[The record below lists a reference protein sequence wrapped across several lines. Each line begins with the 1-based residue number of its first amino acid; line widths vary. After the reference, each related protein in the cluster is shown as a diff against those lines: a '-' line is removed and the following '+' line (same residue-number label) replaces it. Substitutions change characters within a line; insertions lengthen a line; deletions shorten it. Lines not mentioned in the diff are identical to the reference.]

1 MSASP
6 GDAGSADK
14 RLPTVWGIDM
24 ETQKTGLPTPEKPP
38 KQWYGELAG
47 VAATALAL
55 GVGELVAAATGG
67 PSAPLVAVGGVAVDA
82 APTPVKE
89 LAVALFYTYDKLVL
103 QAGIVLVLAVFA
115 AFIGVL
121 AMRRLGYG
129 LVGVALFGAIGVLAS
144 ATRPSATW
152 AYPLPSVAGAL
163 TAAGLLVLLR
173 RTRPRR
179 AAVSAHD
186 LRDDTGLD
194 TDVAAQEAPI
204 PVQGARSPSSDAGIS
219 VVDGARQP
227 PGRRR
232 FLALAG
238 GAIGAAVVA
247 VPGGRR
253 LWAQRVAAARAAVV
267 LPSPSS
273 PAAPLP
279 AKVSADVPGVEPF
292 VTRTADFYR
301 IDTALTVPQMEPKD
315 WGLRI
320 HGRVKRPLT
329 LTYEQLLA
337 RPMVERYITLA
348 CVSNEVG
355 GELVGNARWL
365 GVPIKDLLD
374 EVEPDDEAD
383 QVVSRSVDGYTA
395 GTPTAALRDG
405 RDALLAVGMNGEP
418 LPVEHGFPVR
428 MVVPGLYGY
437 VSATKWLTELELS
450 RFSDFSAYWV
460 RRDYAAL
467 APVKT
472 QSRIDTPAV
481 GKRPK
486 QGLVMVAGVA
496 WAQHRG
502 VSAVEVR
509 VDDGPWQQA
518 QLAAVPSVD
527 TWRQWSWPW
536 QATPGE
542 HRLQVRATDNTG
554 QVQTGQVH
562 KPLPDGATGWHTIKV
577 TVA

>member
-1 MSASP
+1 M
-6 GDAGSADK
+6 
-14 RLPTVWGIDM
+14 
-24 ETQKTGLPTPEKPP
+24 
-38 KQWYGELAG
+38 
-47 VAATALAL
+47 
-55 GVGELVAAATGG
+55 
-67 PSAPLVAVGGVAVDA
+67 DA

-89 LAVALFYTYDKLVL
+89 FAVAVFYTYDKLAL

-121 AMRRLGYG
+121 AMRRLRYG
-129 LVGVALFGAIGVLAS
+129 LAGVAVFGVIGVLAA

-152 AYPLPSVAGAL
+152 AYPLPTMAGAL
-163 TAAGLLVLLR
+163 AAAGLLVLLR
-173 RTRPRR
+173 RTLPRR
-179 AAVSAHD
+179 AAVPAQG
-186 LRDDTGLD
+186 LGDDTGPD
-194 TDVAAQEAPI
+194 TDVAAQGTHT
-204 PVQGARSPSSDAGIS
+204 PVRGVGSPSSDAANS
-219 VVDGARQP
+219 VLDGAGQT
-227 PGRRR
+227 GRRR
-232 FLALAG
+232 FLALAV
-238 GAIGAAVVA
+238 GALGSAAVA

-273 PAAPLP
+273 PAAALP
-279 AKVSADVPGVEPF
+279 AKVSVGVPGVAPF
-292 VTRTADFYR
+292 VTSTADFYR

-315 WGLRI
+315 WRVTI

-355 GELVGNARWL
+355 GELLGNARWL

-374 EVEPDDEAD
+374 EVEPDDSAD

-395 GTPTAALRDG
+395 GTPTAALVDG

-472 QSRIDTPAV
+472 QSRIDTPAA
-481 GKRPK
+481 GRRLE

-542 HRLQVRATDNTG
+542 HRLEVRATDNTG
-554 QVQTGQVH
+554 QVQTGRVH
-562 KPLPDGATGWHTIKV
+562 EPLPDGATGRHTIKV
-577 TVA
+577 RVA

>member
-1 MSASP
+1 
-6 GDAGSADK
+6 
-14 RLPTVWGIDM
+14 
-24 ETQKTGLPTPEKPP
+24 
-38 KQWYGELAG
+38 
-47 VAATALAL
+47 
-55 GVGELVAAATGG
+55 
-67 PSAPLVAVGGVAVDA
+67 
-82 APTPVKE
+82 
-89 LAVALFYTYDKLVL
+89 
-103 QAGIVLVLAVFA
+103 
-115 AFIGVL
+115 
-121 AMRRLGYG
+121 
-129 LVGVALFGAIGVLAS
+129 
-144 ATRPSATW
+144 
-152 AYPLPSVAGAL
+152 
-163 TAAGLLVLLR
+163 
-173 RTRPRR
+173 
-179 AAVSAHD
+179 
-186 LRDDTGLD
+186 
-194 TDVAAQEAPI
+194 
-204 PVQGARSPSSDAGIS
+204 
-219 VVDGARQP
+219 
-227 PGRRR
+227 
-232 FLALAG
+232 
-238 GAIGAAVVA
+238 
-247 VPGGRR
+247 
-253 LWAQRVAAARAAVV
+253 
-267 LPSPSS
+267 
-273 PAAPLP
+273 LP
-279 AKVSADVPGVEPF
+279 AKVSVGVPGVEPF
-292 VTRTADFYR
+292 VTRNADFYR

-315 WGLRI
+315 WRLTI

-374 EVEPDDEAD
+374 EVEPDDSAD

-472 QSRIDTPAV
+472 QSRIDTPAA
-481 GKRPK
+481 GRRLE
-486 QGLVMVAGVA
+486 QGLVVVAGVA

-542 HRLQVRATDNTG
+542 HRLEVRATDNTG

-562 KPLPDGATGWHTIKV
+562 EPLPDGATGRHTIKV
-577 TVA
+577 RIA

>member
-1 MSASP
+1 
-6 GDAGSADK
+6 
-14 RLPTVWGIDM
+14 M
-24 ETQKTGLPTPEKPP
+24 ETQKTGRTAPGRPP

-89 LAVALFYTYDKLVL
+89 FAVAVFYTYDKLAL

-121 AMRRLGYG
+121 AMRRLWYG
-129 LVGVALFGAIGVLAS
+129 LVGVAVFGVIGVLAS

-152 AYPLPSVAGAL
+152 AYPLPTVAGAL
-163 TAAGLLVLLR
+163 AAGGLLVLLR
-173 RTRPRR
+173 RTLPRR
-179 AAVSAHD
+179 AAVSAQD
-186 LRDDTGLD
+186 LGDDTGPD
-194 TDVAAQEAPI
+194 TDVAAQGTHTPL
-204 PVQGARSPSSDAGIS
+204 QDARSPSSDTGIS
-219 VVDGARQP
+219 VVDGAGQP
-227 PGRRR
+227 SGRRR
-232 FLALAG
+232 FLALAV
-238 GAIGAAVVA
+238 GAIGAAAVA

-273 PAAPLP
+273 PTPPLP
-279 AKVSADVPGVEPF
+279 AKVSVGVPGVEPF

-315 WGLRI
+315 WRLRI

-365 GVPIKDLLD
+365 GVPIKGLLD
-374 EVEPDDEAD
+374 EVEPDDRAD

-472 QSRIDTPAV
+472 QSRIDTPAA
-481 GKRPK
+481 GKYLK

-542 HRLQVRATDNTG
+542 HRLQVRTIDKTG

-562 KPLPDGATGWHTIKV
+562 KPLPDGATGRHTIKV

>member
-1 MSASP
+1 M
-6 GDAGSADK
+6 
-14 RLPTVWGIDM
+14 
-24 ETQKTGLPTPEKPP
+24 TGRPAPVNLP

-89 LAVALFYTYDKLVL
+89 FAVTLFYTYDKLAL

-115 AFIGVL
+115 AFIGAL
-121 AMRRLGYG
+121 AMRRLAYG
-129 LVGVALFGAIGVLAS
+129 LAGVAVFGVIGVLAS
-144 ATRPSATW
+144 ATRASATW
-152 AYPLPSVAGAL
+152 AYPLPTVVGAL
-163 TAAGLLVLLR
+163 AAAGLLVLLR
-173 RTRPRR
+173 RTLPRR
-179 AAVSAHD
+179 AAVSAPD
-186 LRDDTGLD
+186 LGDTGPD
-194 TDVAAQEAPI
+194 TNVPAQETSTL
-204 PVQGARSPSSDAGIS
+204 VQGARSTSSDAGMS
-219 VVDGARQP
+219 VVEGAGQP
-227 PGRRR
+227 PDRRR
-232 FLALAG
+232 FLALAV
-238 GAIGAAVVA
+238 GAIGAAAVA

-273 PAAPLP
+273 PAPPLP
-279 AKVSADVPGVEPF
+279 AKVSAGVPGAEPF
-292 VTRTADFYR
+292 VTRNADFYR

-315 WGLRI
+315 WRLRV

-374 EVEPDDEAD
+374 EVEPDGGAD

-472 QSRIDTPAV
+472 QSRIDTPAA
-481 GKRPK
+481 GKRLE

-536 QATPGE
+536 QATPGK

-554 QVQTGQVH
+554 QVQTGRVH
-562 KPLPDGATGWHTIKV
+562 KPLPDGATGRHTIELTV
-577 TVA
+577 T

>member
-1 MSASP
+1 
-6 GDAGSADK
+6 
-14 RLPTVWGIDM
+14 M
-24 ETQKTGLPTPEKPP
+24 ETRETNRPIPERPP

-89 LAVALFYTYDKLVL
+89 FAVAVFYTYDKLAL

-121 AMRRLGYG
+121 AMRRLWYG
-129 LVGVALFGAIGVLAS
+129 LAGVALFGVIGVLAS
-144 ATRPSATW
+144 ATRASATW
-152 AYPLPSVAGAL
+152 AYPLPSVTGAL
-163 TAAGLLVLLR
+163 AAAGLLVLLR
-173 RTRPRR
+173 RTLPRP
-179 AAVSAHD
+179 AAA
-186 LRDDTGLD
+186 LAPGLGKDTGTD
-194 TDVAAQEAPI
+194 TDTATRQADTSEQDAQSA
-204 PVQGARSPSSDAGIS
+204 SSETGVP
-219 VVDGARQP
+219 VVDGAGEP
-227 PGRRR
+227 TARRR
-232 FLALAG
+232 FLALAV
-238 GAIGAAVVA
+238 GAIGVAAVA

-253 LWAQRVAAARAAVV
+253 LWAQRVAAARDAVV
-267 LPSPSS
+267 LPAPSS
-273 PAAPLP
+273 PAPPLP
-279 AKVSADVPGVEPF
+279 AGASVGVPGVKPF
-292 VTRTADFYR
+292 VTRNADFYR

-315 WGLRI
+315 WRLRI

-337 RPMVERYITLA
+337 MPMVERYITLT
-348 CVSNEVG
+348 CVSDEIG
-355 GELVGNARWL
+355 GELLGNARWL
-365 GVPIKDLLD
+365 GIRIEDLLA
-374 EVEPDDEAD
+374 EVEPDEGAD

-450 RFSDFSAYWV
+450 SFADFSAYWV
-460 RRDYAAL
+460 RRGYAEQ

-472 QSRIDTPAV
+472 QSRIDTPAA
-481 GKRPK
+481 GRRLARG
-486 QGLVMVAGVA
+486 QVMVAGVA

-502 VSAVEVR
+502 VSAVEIR
-509 VDDGPWQQA
+509 VDDGPWQRA
-518 QLAAVPSVD
+518 QLAAVASVD
-527 TWRQWSWPW
+527 TWRQWTWSW
-536 QATPGE
+536 QATPGK
-542 HRLQVRATDNTG
+542 HRLQVRATDSTG
-554 QVQTGQVH
+554 QLQSGKAH

-577 TVA
+577 TVT

>member
-1 MSASP
+1 M
-6 GDAGSADK
+6 AGRPA
-14 RLPTVWGIDM
+14 
-24 ETQKTGLPTPEKPP
+24 PEKPP

-89 LAVALFYTYDKLVL
+89 FAVTVFYTYDKLAL

-121 AMRRLGYG
+121 AMRRLRYG
-129 LVGVALFGAIGVLAS
+129 LAGVAVFGVIGVLAS
-144 ATRPSATW
+144 ATRAGATW
-152 AYPLPSVAGAL
+152 AYPLPTVAGAL

-173 RTRPRR
+173 RTLPRR
-179 AAVSAHD
+179 AAVSAQDPGHD
-186 LRDDTGLD
+186 AGPD
-194 TDVAAQEAPI
+194 TDVAAQGTHT
-204 PVQGARSPSSDAGIS
+204 PVQGASSPSSMAGIS
-219 VVDGARQP
+219 VLDGAGRP

-232 FLALAG
+232 FLALAV
-238 GAIGAAVVA
+238 GAIGAAAVA

-267 LPSPSS
+267 LPPPSS
-273 PAAPLP
+273 PAPPLP
-279 AKVSADVPGVEPF
+279 AKVSVGVPGVEPF

-315 WGLRI
+315 WRLRI

-337 RPMVERYITLA
+337 RPMVERYISLA

-374 EVEPDDEAD
+374 EVEPDDRAD
-383 QVVSRSVDGYTA
+383 QMVSRSVDGYTA

-405 RDALLAVGMNGEP
+405 RDALLAVGMNGVP

-472 QSRIDTPAV
+472 QSRIDTPAA
-481 GKRPK
+481 GKRLE
-486 QGLVMVAGVA
+486 QGRVMVAGVA

-536 QATPGE
+536 QATPGK
-542 HRLQVRATDNTG
+542 HRLQVRATDSTG

>member
-1 MSASP
+1 
-6 GDAGSADK
+6 
-14 RLPTVWGIDM
+14 M
-24 ETQKTGLPTPEKPP
+24 ETQMAGRPAPEKPP

-67 PSAPLVAVGGVAVDA
+67 PSAPLVAVGGVAVDV

-89 LAVALFYTYDKLVL
+89 FAVTVFYTYDKLAL

-121 AMRRLGYG
+121 AMRRLRYG
-129 LVGVALFGAIGVLAS
+129 LAGVAVFGVIGVLAS
-144 ATRPSATW
+144 ATRASATW
-152 AYPLPSVAGAL
+152 AYPLPTVAGAL

-173 RTRPRR
+173 RTLPRR
-179 AAVSAHD
+179 AAVSAQDPGHD
-186 LRDDTGLD
+186 AGPD
-194 TDVAAQEAPI
+194 TDVAAQGTHT
-204 PVQGARSPSSDAGIS
+204 PVQGASSPSSKAGIS
-219 VVDGARQP
+219 VLDGAGRP
-227 PGRRR
+227 AGRRR
-232 FLALAG
+232 FLALAV
-238 GAIGAAVVA
+238 GAIGAAAVA

-267 LPSPSS
+267 LPPPSS
-273 PAAPLP
+273 PAPPLP
-279 AKVSADVPGVEPF
+279 AKVSVGVPGVEPF

-315 WGLRI
+315 WRLRI

-329 LTYEQLLA
+329 LTYEQLLS

-374 EVEPDDEAD
+374 EVEPDDRAD
-383 QVVSRSVDGYTA
+383 QMVSRSVDGYTA

-481 GKRPK
+481 GKRLK
-486 QGLVMVAGVA
+486 QGQVMVAGVA

-562 KPLPDGATGWHTIKV
+562 EPLPDGATGRHTIKV

>member
-1 MSASP
+1 M
-6 GDAGSADK
+6 
-14 RLPTVWGIDM
+14 
-24 ETQKTGLPTPEKPP
+24 KPP

-89 LAVALFYTYDKLVL
+89 FAVTLFYTYDKLAL

-115 AFIGVL
+115 AFIGAL
-121 AMRRLGYG
+121 AMRRLVYG
-129 LVGVALFGAIGVLAS
+129 LAGVAVFGMIGVLAS
-144 ATRPSATW
+144 ATRASATW
-152 AYPLPSVAGAL
+152 AYPLPTVIGAL
-163 TAAGLLVLLR
+163 AAAGLLVLLR
-173 RTRPRR
+173 RTLPRR
-179 AAVSAHD
+179 AAVSAPD
-186 LRDDTGLD
+186 LGDTGPD
-194 TDVAAQEAPI
+194 TNVVAQEAPT
-204 PVQGARSPSSDAGIS
+204 PVEGARSPSSDAGMS
-219 VVDGARQP
+219 VMDGAGQP

-232 FLALAG
+232 FLALAV
-238 GAIGAAVVA
+238 GAIGAAAVA

-273 PAAPLP
+273 PAPPLP
-279 AKVSADVPGVEPF
+279 AEVSAGVPGAESF
-292 VTRTADFYR
+292 VTRNADFYR

-315 WGLRI
+315 WRLRV

-374 EVEPDDEAD
+374 EVEPDGGAD

-472 QSRIDTPAV
+472 QSRIDTPAA
-481 GKRPK
+481 GKRLE

-536 QATPGE
+536 QATPGK

-554 QVQTGQVH
+554 QVQTGRVH
-562 KPLPDGATGWHTIKV
+562 KPLPDGATGRHTIELTV
-577 TVA
+577 T

>member
-1 MSASP
+1 M
-6 GDAGSADK
+6 
-14 RLPTVWGIDM
+14 
-24 ETQKTGLPTPEKPP
+24 TGRPAPVKPP

-89 LAVALFYTYDKLVL
+89 FAVTLFYTYDKLAL
-103 QAGIVLVLAVFA
+103 QAGIVAVLAVFA
-115 AFIGVL
+115 AFIGAL
-121 AMRRLGYG
+121 AMRRLAYG
-129 LVGVALFGAIGVLAS
+129 LAGVAVFGMVGVLAS
-144 ATRPSATW
+144 ATRAGATW
-152 AYPLPSVAGAL
+152 AYPLPTVVGAL
-163 TAAGLLVLLR
+163 AAAGLLVLLR
-173 RTRPRR
+173 RTLPRR
-179 AAVSAHD
+179 AAVSAPD
-186 LRDDTGLD
+186 LGDTGPE
-194 TDVAAQEAPI
+194 TNVPAQEAPT
-204 PVQGARSPSSDAGIS
+204 PVQGARSPSSDAGMP
-219 VVDGARQP
+219 VVDGAGQP
-227 PGRRR
+227 PDRRR
-232 FLALAG
+232 FLALAV
-238 GAIGAAVVA
+238 GAIGAAAVA

-253 LWAQRVAAARAAVV
+253 LWAQRVAAARDAVV

-273 PAAPLP
+273 PAPPLS
-279 AKVSADVPGVEPF
+279 AKVSAGVPGAEPF
-292 VTRTADFYR
+292 VTRNADFYR

-315 WGLRI
+315 WRLRV

-355 GELVGNARWL
+355 GELIGNARWL

-374 EVEPDDEAD
+374 EVEPEGGAD

-472 QSRIDTPAV
+472 QSRIDTPAA
-481 GKRPK
+481 GKRLE

-502 VSAVEVR
+502 VSVVEVR

-536 QATPGE
+536 QATPGK

-554 QVQTGQVH
+554 QVQTGRVH
-562 KPLPDGATGWHTIKV
+562 KPLPDGATGRHTIELTV
-577 TVA
+577 T

>member
-1 MSASP
+1 M
-6 GDAGSADK
+6 
-14 RLPTVWGIDM
+14 
-24 ETQKTGLPTPEKPP
+24 
-38 KQWYGELAG
+38 
-47 VAATALAL
+47 
-55 GVGELVAAATGG
+55 AAATGG

-89 LAVALFYTYDKLVL
+89 FAVAVFYTYDKLAL

-115 AFIGVL
+115 AIIGVM

-129 LVGVALFGAIGVLAS
+129 LAGVAVFGMIGVLAS
-144 ATRPSATW
+144 ATRFSATW

-163 TAAGLLVLLR
+163 AAAGLLALLR
-173 RTRPRR
+173 RTLPRR
-179 AAVSAHD
+179 AVVSARD
-186 LRDDTGLD
+186 LSDDTGPD
-194 TDVAAQEAPI
+194 GGGAAQQVPA
-204 PVQGARSPSSDAGIS
+204 PVQGVRLPSSDTGVP
-219 VVDGARQP
+219 VVDGVGQP

-232 FLALAG
+232 FLVLAY
-238 GAIGAAVVA
+238 GAIGAAAVA

-253 LWAQRVAAARAAVV
+253 LWAQRVAAARAAGV

-273 PAAPLP
+273 PAPPLP
-279 AKVSADVPGVEPF
+279 AKVSAGVPGVTKF
-292 VTRTADFYR
+292 VTANADFYR

-315 WGLRI
+315 WRLRI

-337 RPMVERYITLA
+337 RPMVERYITLS

-365 GVPIKDLLD
+365 GVSIRDLLD
-374 EVEPDDEAD
+374 EVEPDDGAD

-450 RFSDFSAYWV
+450 SFSDFSAYWV

-472 QSRIDTPAV
+472 QSRIDTPTAGRRLERGPV
-481 GKRPK
+481 T
-486 QGLVMVAGVA
+486 VAGVA

-502 VSAVEVR
+502 VGAVEVR

-518 QLAAVPSVD
+518 MLAAVPSVD

-536 QATPGE
+536 QATPGK
-542 HRLQVRATDNTG
+542 HRLQVRAIDHTG
-554 QVQTGQVH
+554 QVQTGQAH

-577 TVA
+577 TVT

>member
-1 MSASP
+1 
-6 GDAGSADK
+6 
-14 RLPTVWGIDM
+14 M
-24 ETQKTGLPTPEKPP
+24 EAQKTGRPAPARPP

-82 APTPVKE
+82 TPTPVKE
-89 LAVALFYTYDKLVL
+89 FAVTVFYTYDKLVL
-103 QAGIVLVLAVFA
+103 QAGIVLVLAAFA

-129 LVGVALFGAIGVLAS
+129 LAGVAVFGMIGVLA
-144 ATRPSATW
+144 AVTRPSATW
-152 AYPLPSVAGAL
+152 AYPLPTVAGVLAS
-163 TAAGLLVLLR
+163 AGLLVLLR
-173 RTRPRR
+173 RTRPRP
-179 AAVSAHD
+179 AVVSAQD
-186 LRDDTGLD
+186 LGGSTGPE
-194 TDVAAQEAPI
+194 TDGAVQEAPT
-204 PVQGARSPSSDAGIS
+204 PVEGARPPSSDAGIPL
-219 VVDGARQP
+219 VDGVGQP
-227 PGRRR
+227 PDRRR
-232 FLALAG
+232 FLTLAG
-238 GAIGAAVVA
+238 AAIGAAVVA
-247 VPGGRR
+247 VPGGRL

-279 AKVSADVPGVEPF
+279 HVSVGVPGVKKF
-292 VTRTADFYR
+292 VTTNADFYR

-315 WGLRI
+315 WQLRI
-320 HGRVKRPLT
+320 HGRVKRSLT

-337 RPMVERYITLA
+337 RPMVERYITLT

-365 GVPIKDLLD
+365 GVSIKDLLD
-374 EVEPDDEAD
+374 EVEPEDGAD
-383 QVVSRSVDGYTA
+383 QVVSRSQDGYTA

-428 MVVPGLYGY
+428 MVVPGLFGY
-437 VSATKWLTELELS
+437 VSATKWLTELELTS
-450 RFSDFSAYWV
+450 FSDFSAYWV
-460 RRDYAAL
+460 RRDYSAL

-472 QSRIDTPAV
+472 QSRIDTPAAT
-481 GKRPK
+481 KRLE
-486 QGLVMVAGVA
+486 QGPVMVAGVA

-518 QLAAVPSVD
+518 RLAAVPSVD
-527 TWRQWSWPW
+527 TWRQWRWQW
-536 QATPGE
+536 QAAPGK
-542 HRLQVRATDNTG
+542 HRLQVRATDSTG
-554 QVQTGQVH
+554 QVQSGQAH
-562 KPLPDGATGWHTIKV
+562 KPLPDGATGWHAINV
-577 TVA
+577 TVT

>member
-1 MSASP
+1 M
-6 GDAGSADK
+6 ADFG
-14 RLPTVWGIDM
+14 LEAQ
-24 ETQKTGLPTPEKPP
+24 ETGQPAPERVS
-38 KQWYGELAG
+38 KQWYSELAG

-89 LAVALFYTYDKLVL
+89 FAVEVFYTYDKLAL

-115 AFIGVL
+115 AFVGVL
-121 AMRRLGYG
+121 TMRRLGYG
-129 LVGVALFGAIGVLAS
+129 LAGVALFGVVGVFAS
-144 ATRPSATW
+144 TTRAGATW

-163 TAAGLLVLLR
+163 AAAGLLVLLR
-173 RTRPRR
+173 GTLPGR
-179 AAVSAHD
+179 AAISAQD
-186 LRDDTGLD
+186 SGDGTGSD
-194 TDVAAQEAPI
+194 TDVAAQEAPTL
-204 PVQGARSPSSDAGIS
+204 VQGAGSASSDAGIP
-219 VVDGARQP
+219 VVDGVGQP

-232 FLALAG
+232 FLALAVA
-238 GAIGAAVVA
+238 AIGAAVVA
-247 VPGGRR
+247 VPGGRL

-267 LPSPSS
+267 LPPPSS
-273 PAAPLP
+273 PAPPLP
-279 AKVSADVPGVEPF
+279 AKVSAGVPGVEPF
-292 VTRTADFYR
+292 VTKTADFYR

-315 WGLRI
+315 WRLKI
-320 HGRVKRPLT
+320 HGRVKRPLM

-355 GELVGNARWL
+355 SSLVGNARWL
-365 GVPIKDLLD
+365 GVPIRDLLD
-374 EVEPDDEAD
+374 EAEPDDGAD

-395 GTPTAALRDG
+395 GTPTAALRDE

-428 MVVPGLYGY
+428 VIVPGLYGY
-437 VSATKWLTELELS
+437 ASATKWLTELELS

-460 RRDYAAL
+460 RRGYAAL

-472 QSRIDTPAV
+472 QSRIDTPTA
-481 GKRPK
+481 GKRLE
-486 QGLVMVAGVA
+486 QGPVMVAGVA

-502 VSAVEVR
+502 VSAVEIR

-527 TWRQWSWPW
+527 TWRQWSWLW
-536 QATPGE
+536 QATPGK
-542 HRLQVRATDNTG
+542 HRLRVRATDNAG
-554 QVQTGQVH
+554 QVQIGQAH

-577 TVA
+577 TVT

>member
-1 MSASP
+1 M
-6 GDAGSADK
+6 
-14 RLPTVWGIDM
+14 
-24 ETQKTGLPTPEKPP
+24 TGRPAPVKPP

-89 LAVALFYTYDKLVL
+89 FAVTLFYTYDKLAL

-115 AFIGVL
+115 AFIGAL
-121 AMRRLGYG
+121 AMRRLVYG
-129 LVGVALFGAIGVLAS
+129 LAGVAVFGMIGVLAS
-144 ATRPSATW
+144 ATRASATW
-152 AYPLPSVAGAL
+152 AYPLPTVIGAL
-163 TAAGLLVLLR
+163 AAAGLLVLLR
-173 RTRPRR
+173 RTLPRR
-179 AAVSAHD
+179 AAVSAPD
-186 LRDDTGLD
+186 LGDTGPD
-194 TDVAAQEAPI
+194 TNVVAQEAPT
-204 PVQGARSPSSDAGIS
+204 PVEGARSPSSDAGMS
-219 VVDGARQP
+219 VMDGAGQP

-232 FLALAG
+232 FLALAV
-238 GAIGAAVVA
+238 GAIGAAAVA

-273 PAAPLP
+273 PAPPLP
-279 AKVSADVPGVEPF
+279 AEVSAGVPGAESF
-292 VTRTADFYR
+292 VTRNADFYR

-315 WGLRI
+315 WRLRV

-374 EVEPDDEAD
+374 EVEPDGGAD

-472 QSRIDTPAV
+472 QSRIDTPAA
-481 GKRPK
+481 GKRLE

-536 QATPGE
+536 QATPGK

-554 QVQTGQVH
+554 QVQTGRVH
-562 KPLPDGATGWHTIKV
+562 KPLPDGATGRHTIELTV
-577 TVA
+577 T

>member
-1 MSASP
+1 MS
-6 GDAGSADK
+6 
-14 RLPTVWGIDM
+14 GIDIK
-24 ETQKTGLPTPEKPP
+24 TQMTDRPTPGRPP

-55 GVGELVAAATGG
+55 GLGELVAAATGG

-89 LAVALFYTYDKLVL
+89 FAVAVFYTYDKLAL

-121 AMRRLGYG
+121 AMRRLWYG
-129 LVGVALFGAIGVLAS
+129 LAGVAVFGMIGVLAS

-152 AYPLPSVAGAL
+152 AYPLPTVAGAL
-163 TAAGLLVLLR
+163 AAAGLLVLLR
-173 RTRPRR
+173 RTLPRR
-179 AAVSAHD
+179 AAVSAQD
-186 LRDDTGLD
+186 LGDDTGPD
-194 TDVAAQEAPI
+194 TDVAAPGTHT
-204 PVQGARSPSSDAGIS
+204 PLQGASSRSSDTGIS
-219 VVDGARQP
+219 EVDGAGRP

-232 FLALAG
+232 FLALAV
-238 GAIGAAVVA
+238 GAIGAAAVA

-279 AKVSADVPGVEPF
+279 AKVSVGVPGVEPF
-292 VTRTADFYR
+292 VTSTSNFYR

-315 WGLRI
+315 WRLRI

-329 LTYEQLLA
+329 LTYEQLLT
-337 RPMVERYITLA
+337 RPLVERYITLA

-374 EVEPDDEAD
+374 EVEPDDRAD

-472 QSRIDTPAV
+472 QSRIDTPAA
-481 GKRPK
+481 GKRLK

-518 QLAAVPSVD
+518 QLAAVPSAD

-562 KPLPDGATGWHTIKV
+562 KPSPDGATGRHTIKV

>member
-1 MSASP
+1 M
-6 GDAGSADK
+6 
-14 RLPTVWGIDM
+14 
-24 ETQKTGLPTPEKPP
+24 TGRPAPVKPP

-89 LAVALFYTYDKLVL
+89 FAVTLFYTYDKLAL

-115 AFIGVL
+115 AFIGAL
-121 AMRRLGYG
+121 AMRRLAYG
-129 LVGVALFGAIGVLAS
+129 LAGVAVFGMIGVLAS
-144 ATRPSATW
+144 ATRASATW
-152 AYPLPSVAGAL
+152 AYPLPTVVGAL
-163 TAAGLLVLLR
+163 AAAGLLVLLR
-173 RTRPRR
+173 RTLPRR
-179 AAVSAHD
+179 AAVSAPD
-186 LRDDTGLD
+186 LGDTGPD
-194 TDVAAQEAPI
+194 TNVVAQEAPT
-204 PVQGARSPSSDAGIS
+204 PVEGARSPSSDAGMS
-219 VVDGARQP
+219 VMDGAGQP

-232 FLALAG
+232 FLALAV
-238 GAIGAAVVA
+238 GAIGAAAVA

-273 PAAPLP
+273 PAPPLP
-279 AKVSADVPGVEPF
+279 AKVSAGVPGAEPF
-292 VTRTADFYR
+292 VTRNADFYR

-315 WGLRI
+315 WRLRV

-355 GELVGNARWL
+355 GDLVGNARWL

-374 EVEPDDEAD
+374 EVEPDGGAD

-472 QSRIDTPAV
+472 QSRIDTPAA
-481 GKRPK
+481 GRRLE

-536 QATPGE
+536 QATPGK

-554 QVQTGQVH
+554 QVQTGRVH
-562 KPLPDGATGWHTIKV
+562 KPLPDGATGRHTIELTV
-577 TVA
+577 T

>member
-1 MSASP
+1 MSAKQLS
-6 GDAGSADK
+6 GADAEAQEAGRPA
-14 RLPTVWGIDM
+14 
-24 ETQKTGLPTPEKPP
+24 PERPP

-89 LAVALFYTYDKLVL
+89 FAVAVFYTYDKLAL

-115 AFIGVL
+115 AIIGVM

-129 LVGVALFGAIGVLAS
+129 LAGVAVFGMIGVVAS
-144 ATRPSATW
+144 ATRSSATW
-152 AYPLPSVAGAL
+152 AYPLPSVVGAL
-163 TAAGLLVLLR
+163 AAAGLLALLR
-173 RTRPRR
+173 RTLSRR
-179 AAVSAHD
+179 AAVSARD
-186 LRDDTGLD
+186 LSDDTGPD
-194 TDVAAQEAPI
+194 GGGAAEEVPA
-204 PVQGARSPSSDAGIS
+204 PVQGVRLPSSDTGVPA
-219 VVDGARQP
+219 VDGVGQP

-232 FLALAG
+232 FLVLAY
-238 GAIGAAVVA
+238 GAIGAAAVA

-273 PAAPLP
+273 PAPPLP
-279 AKVSADVPGVEPF
+279 AKVSTGVPGVTKF
-292 VTRTADFYR
+292 VTANADFYR

-315 WGLRI
+315 WRLRI

-337 RPMVERYITLA
+337 RPMVERYITLT

-365 GVPIKDLLD
+365 GVSIKDLLD
-374 EVEPDDEAD
+374 EAEPDDGAD

-450 RFSDFSAYWV
+450 SFSDFSAYWV

-472 QSRIDTPAV
+472 QSRIDTPTA
-481 GKRPK
+481 GKRLERGP
-486 QGLVMVAGVA
+486 VMVAGVA
-496 WAQHRG
+496 WAQHHG

-518 QLAAVPSVD
+518 MLAAVPSVD

-536 QATPGE
+536 QATPGK
-542 HRLQVRATDNTG
+542 HRLQVRAIDHTG
-554 QVQTGQVH
+554 QVQTGQAH

-577 TVA
+577 TVT

>member
-1 MSASP
+1 MS
-6 GDAGSADK
+6 
-14 RLPTVWGIDM
+14 GIDM
-24 ETQKTGLPTPEKPP
+24 ETQKTDRPTPGRPP

-55 GVGELVAAATGG
+55 GLGELVAAATGG

-89 LAVALFYTYDKLVL
+89 FAVAVFYTYDKLAL

-121 AMRRLGYG
+121 AMRRLRYG
-129 LVGVALFGAIGVLAS
+129 LAGVAVFGTIGVLAS

-152 AYPLPSVAGAL
+152 AYPLPTVAGAL
-163 TAAGLLVLLR
+163 AAAGLLMLLR
-173 RTRPRR
+173 RTLPRR
-179 AAVSAHD
+179 AAVSAQD
-186 LRDDTGLD
+186 LGDDTGPD
-194 TDVAAQEAPI
+194 TDVAAQGTHT
-204 PVQGARSPSSDAGIS
+204 PVQGASSPSSKAGIS
-219 VVDGARQP
+219 VLDGAGRP

-232 FLALAG
+232 FLALAV
-238 GAIGAAVVA
+238 GAIGAAAVA

-273 PAAPLP
+273 PAPPLP
-279 AKVSADVPGVEPF
+279 AKVSVGVPGVEPF

-315 WGLRI
+315 WRLRI

-329 LTYEQLLA
+329 LTYEQLLS

-374 EVEPDDEAD
+374 EVEPDDRAD
-383 QVVSRSVDGYTA
+383 QMVSRSVDGYTA

-472 QSRIDTPAV
+472 QSRIDTPAA
-481 GKRPK
+481 GKRLE
-486 QGLVMVAGVA
+486 QGPVMVAGVA

-536 QATPGE
+536 QATPGK
-542 HRLQVRATDNTG
+542 HRLQVRATDSTG
-554 QVQTGQVH
+554 QVQTRQVH

>member
-1 MSASP
+1 MTGRPAP
-6 GDAGSADK
+6 K
-14 RLPTVWGIDM
+14 R
-24 ETQKTGLPTPEKPP
+24 PP

-55 GVGELVAAATGG
+55 GVGELVAAVTGG

-89 LAVALFYTYDKLVL
+89 FAVAVFYTYDKLAL
-103 QAGIVLVLAVFA
+103 QAGIVVVLAIFA
-115 AFIGVL
+115 AFVGVL

-129 LVGVALFGAIGVLAS
+129 LAGVALFGMIGVLAS

-152 AYPLPSVAGAL
+152 AYPLPTVAGAL
-163 TAAGLLVLLR
+163 AAAGLLVLLR
-173 RTRPRR
+173 RTLPRPVP
-179 AAVSAHD
+179 VSAQD
-186 LRDDTGLD
+186 LGNDTGPD
-194 TDVAAQEAPI
+194 TDVAAQG

-219 VVDGARQP
+219 VVNGARQP

-232 FLALAG
+232 FLTLAA

-247 VPGGRR
+247 VPGGRW
-253 LWAQRVAAARAAVV
+253 LWAQRVAEARATVV

-273 PAAPLP
+273 PAPPLP
-279 AKVSADVPGVEPF
+279 AKVSADVPGVAPF
-292 VTRTADFYR
+292 VTRAADFYR

-315 WGLRI
+315 WRLRI

-374 EVEPDDEAD
+374 EVEPDDGAD
-383 QVVSRSVDGYTA
+383 QVVSRSTDGYTA

-460 RRDYAAL
+460 RRDYAVL

-472 QSRIDTPAV
+472 QSRIDTPAAD
-481 GKRPK
+481 GRLE

-536 QATPGE
+536 HAMPGE

-554 QVQTGQVH
+554 QVQTGQAH
-562 KPLPDGATGWHTIKV
+562 KPLPDGATGWHTINV
-577 TVA
+577 TVT

>member
-1 MSASP
+1 
-6 GDAGSADK
+6 
-14 RLPTVWGIDM
+14 M
-24 ETQKTGLPTPEKPP
+24 ETQKTGRPAPGRPP

-55 GVGELVAAATGG
+55 GLGELVAAATGG

-89 LAVALFYTYDKLVL
+89 FAVAVFYTYDKLAL

-121 AMRRLGYG
+121 AMRRLWYG
-129 LVGVALFGAIGVLAS
+129 LAGVAVFGMIGVLAS
-144 ATRPSATW
+144 VTRPSATW
-152 AYPLPSVAGAL
+152 AYPLPTVAGAL
-163 TAAGLLVLLR
+163 AAAGLLVLLR
-173 RTRPRR
+173 RTLPRP
-179 AAVSAHD
+179 AAVSAQD
-186 LRDDTGLD
+186 LGVGKDTGPD
-194 TDVAAQEAPI
+194 TDVAAQGSHTR
-204 PVQGARSPSSDAGIS
+204 VQGARPPSSDTGIS
-219 VVDGARQP
+219 VANGAGQS

-232 FLALAG
+232 FLALAV
-238 GAIGAAVVA
+238 GAIGAAAVA

-273 PAAPLP
+273 PAPPLP
-279 AKVSADVPGVEPF
+279 AKVSVGVPGVEPF

-315 WGLRI
+315 WRLRI

-374 EVEPDDEAD
+374 EVDPDDRAD

-472 QSRIDTPAV
+472 QSRIDTPAA
-481 GKRPK
+481 GKRLK
-486 QGLVMVAGVA
+486 QGLVMVGGVA

-562 KPLPDGATGWHTIKV
+562 EPLPDGATGWHTIAV

>member
-1 MSASP
+1 M
-6 GDAGSADK
+6 AGRPA
-14 RLPTVWGIDM
+14 
-24 ETQKTGLPTPEKPP
+24 PEKPP

-67 PSAPLVAVGGVAVDA
+67 PSAPLVAVGGVAVDV

-89 LAVALFYTYDKLVL
+89 FAVTVFYTYDKLAL

-121 AMRRLGYG
+121 AMRRLRYG
-129 LVGVALFGAIGVLAS
+129 LAGVAVFGVIGVLAS
-144 ATRPSATW
+144 ATRASATW
-152 AYPLPSVAGAL
+152 AYPLPTVAGAL

-173 RTRPRR
+173 RTLPRR
-179 AAVSAHD
+179 AAVSAQDPGHD
-186 LRDDTGLD
+186 AGPD
-194 TDVAAQEAPI
+194 TDVAAQGTHT
-204 PVQGARSPSSDAGIS
+204 PVQGASSPSSKAGIS
-219 VVDGARQP
+219 VLDGAGRP
-227 PGRRR
+227 AGRRR
-232 FLALAG
+232 FLALAV
-238 GAIGAAVVA
+238 GAIGAAAVA

-267 LPSPSS
+267 LPPPSS
-273 PAAPLP
+273 PAPPLP
-279 AKVSADVPGVEPF
+279 AKVSVGVPGVEPF

-315 WGLRI
+315 WRLRI

-329 LTYEQLLA
+329 LTYEQLLS

-374 EVEPDDEAD
+374 EVEPDDRAD
-383 QVVSRSVDGYTA
+383 QMVSRSVDGYTA

-481 GKRPK
+481 GKRLK
-486 QGLVMVAGVA
+486 QGQVMVAGVA

-562 KPLPDGATGWHTIKV
+562 EPLPDGATGRHTIKV

>member
-1 MSASP
+1 
-6 GDAGSADK
+6 
-14 RLPTVWGIDM
+14 M
-24 ETQKTGLPTPEKPP
+24 ETQMAGRPAPEKPP
-38 KQWYGELAG
+38 EQWYGELAG

-89 LAVALFYTYDKLVL
+89 FAVTVFYTYDKLAL
-103 QAGIVLVLAVFA
+103 QAGIVLVLALFA
-115 AFIGVL
+115 AVIGVL
-121 AMRRLGYG
+121 AMRRLSYG
-129 LVGVALFGAIGVLAS
+129 LAGVAVFGVIGVLAS
-144 ATRPSATW
+144 ATRASATW
-152 AYPLPSVAGAL
+152 AYPLPTVAGAL

-173 RTRPRR
+173 RTLPRR
-179 AAVSAHD
+179 AAASAPD
-186 LRDDTGLD
+186 PRDDTGPD
-194 TDVAAQEAPI
+194 TDMAVQEGPT
-204 PVQGARSPSSDAGIS
+204 PVPGARSPSSDVGVP

-232 FLALAG
+232 FLVLAG

-267 LPSPSS
+267 LPPPSS
-273 PAAPLP
+273 PAPPLP
-279 AKVSADVPGVEPF
+279 AKVSAQVPGVEPF

-301 IDTALTVPQMEPKD
+301 IDTALTVPQMEPQG
-315 WGLRI
+315 WRLRI
-320 HGRVKRPLT
+320 HGRVERPLT

-337 RPMVERYITLA
+337 RPMVERYITLS

-374 EVEPDDEAD
+374 EVEPDDRAD

-472 QSRIDTPAV
+472 QSRIDTPAA
-481 GKRPK
+481 GKRLE
-486 QGLVMVAGVA
+486 QGRVMVAGVA

-518 QLAAVPSVD
+518 QLSAVPSVD

-536 QATPGE
+536 QATPGK
-542 HRLQVRATDNTG
+542 HRLQVRATDSTG
-554 QVQTGQVH
+554 QVQTGKAH

-577 TVA
+577 TVT

>member
-1 MSASP
+1 M
-6 GDAGSADK
+6 
-14 RLPTVWGIDM
+14 
-24 ETQKTGLPTPEKPP
+24 TGRPAPVKPP

-89 LAVALFYTYDKLVL
+89 FAVTLFYTYDKLAL

-115 AFIGVL
+115 AFIGAL
-121 AMRRLGYG
+121 AMRRLVYG
-129 LVGVALFGAIGVLAS
+129 LAGVAVFGMIGVLAS
-144 ATRPSATW
+144 ATRAGATW
-152 AYPLPSVAGAL
+152 AYPLPTVIGAL
-163 TAAGLLVLLR
+163 AAAGLLVLLR
-173 RTRPRR
+173 RTLPRR
-179 AAVSAHD
+179 AAVSAPD
-186 LRDDTGLD
+186 LGDTGPD
-194 TDVAAQEAPI
+194 TNVVAQEAPT
-204 PVQGARSPSSDAGIS
+204 PVEGARSPSSDAGMS
-219 VVDGARQP
+219 VMDGAGQP

-232 FLALAG
+232 FLALAV
-238 GAIGAAVVA
+238 GAIGAAAVA

-273 PAAPLP
+273 PAPQLP
-279 AKVSADVPGVEPF
+279 AEVSAGVPGAESF
-292 VTRTADFYR
+292 VTRNADFYR

-315 WGLRI
+315 WRLRV

-374 EVEPDDEAD
+374 EVEPDGGAD

-472 QSRIDTPAV
+472 QSRIDTPAA
-481 GKRPK
+481 GKRLE

-536 QATPGE
+536 QATPGK

-554 QVQTGQVH
+554 QVQTGRVH
-562 KPLPDGATGWHTIKV
+562 KPLPDGATGRHTIELTV
-577 TVA
+577 T

>member
-1 MSASP
+1 MRA
-6 GDAGSADK
+6 
-14 RLPTVWGIDM
+14 
-24 ETQKTGLPTPEKPP
+24 EKTGRAAPDRPP

-67 PSAPLVAVGGVAVDA
+67 PSSPLVAVGGVAVDHT
-82 APTPVKE
+82 PTPVKE
-89 LAVALFYTYDKLVL
+89 FAVTVFYTYDKLAL

-115 AFIGVL
+115 AFVGVL
-121 AMRRLGYG
+121 TMRRLWYG
-129 LVGVALFGAIGVLAS
+129 LAGVALFGVIGVLSS
-144 ATRPSATW
+144 ATRASATW

-163 TAAGLLVLLR
+163 AAAGLLMLLR
-173 RTRPRR
+173 RNLPGR
-179 AAVSAHD
+179 AAVSAQE
-186 LRDDTGLD
+186 LRAPEAPDASEAPEALGEGTGPD
-194 TDVAAQEAPI
+194 TDVAAQEAPDAPT
-204 PVQGARSPSSDAGIS
+204 PVQGTPSPSSDAGVP
-219 VVDGARQP
+219 VVEGARP
-227 PGRRR
+227 LPDRRR
-232 FLALAG
+232 FLVLAY
-238 GAIGAAVVA
+238 GAIGAAAVA
-247 VPGGRR
+247 VAGGRR
-253 LWAQRVAAARAAVV
+253 LWAQRVAAARDAVV

-273 PAAPLP
+273 PARPLP
-279 AKVSADVPGVEPF
+279 ANVSAGVSGVDSF
-292 VTRTADFYR
+292 VTRNADFYR
-301 IDTALTVPQMEPKD
+301 IDTALTVPLVEPDD
-315 WGLRI
+315 WQLRI
-320 HGRVKRPLT
+320 HGRVKRQLT
-329 LTYEQLLA
+329 LTYDQLLA

-355 GELVGNARWL
+355 GSLIGNARWL
-365 GVPIKDLLD
+365 GVPVKDLLD
-374 EVEPDDEAD
+374 EVEPDEGAD

-450 RFSDFSAYWV
+450 SFSDFSAYWV
-460 RRDYAAL
+460 RRDYAAK

-472 QSRIDTPAV
+472 QSRIDTPSS
-481 GKRPK
+481 GKQLERGP
-486 QGLVMVAGVA
+486 VMVAGVA

-518 QLAAVPSVD
+518 RLAAVPSAD
-527 TWRQWSWPW
+527 TWRQWSWLW
-536 QATPGE
+536 QATSGE

-554 QVQTGQVH
+554 EVQTGREH
-562 KPLPDGATGWHTIKV
+562 EPLPDGATGWHTINVKV
-577 TVA
+577 D

>member
-1 MSASP
+1 M
-6 GDAGSADK
+6 
-14 RLPTVWGIDM
+14 R
-24 ETQKTGLPTPEKPP
+24 PP

-89 LAVALFYTYDKLVL
+89 FAVAVFYTYDKLAL
-103 QAGIVLVLAVFA
+103 QAGIVLVLALFA
-115 AFIGVL
+115 AFVGVL
-121 AMRRLGYG
+121 AMRRLWFG
-129 LVGVALFGAIGVLAS
+129 LAGVALFGVIGVLAS
-144 ATRPSATW
+144 ATRASATW

-163 TAAGLLVLLR
+163 AAAGLLVLLR
-173 RTRPRR
+173 RSLPRP
-179 AAVSAHD
+179 AAARPHD
-186 LRDDTGLD
+186 LGNDTGPE
-194 TDVAAQEAPI
+194 TDPATQRTDPSLR
-204 PVQGARSPSSDAGIS
+204 GARSAASETDGP
-219 VVDGARQP
+219 VVDDVRQP
-227 PGRRR
+227 TGRRR
-232 FLALAG
+232 FLALAV
-238 GAIGAAVVA
+238 GAIGAAAVA

-253 LWAQRVAAARAAVV
+253 LWAQRVAAARDAVV
-267 LPSPSS
+267 LPAPSS
-273 PAAPLP
+273 PAPPLP
-279 AKVSADVPGVEPF
+279 AKASAGVPGVKPF
-292 VTRTADFYR
+292 VTRNADFYR

-315 WGLRI
+315 WRLRI
-320 HGRVKRPLT
+320 HGRVRRPLT

-337 RPMVERYITLA
+337 MPMVERYITLT

-355 GELVGNARWL
+355 GELLGNARWL
-365 GVPIKDLLD
+365 GVRIEDLLA
-374 EVEPDDEAD
+374 EVEPDAGAD

-450 RFSDFSAYWV
+450 SFSDFSAYWV
-460 RRDYAAL
+460 RRGYAEQ

-472 QSRIDTPAV
+472 QSRIDTPAA
-481 GKRPK
+481 GRRLSRG
-486 QGLVMVAGVA
+486 QVMVAGVA

-509 VDDGPWQQA
+509 VDDGPWQPA
-518 QLAAVPSVD
+518 RLAAAASAD

-536 QATPGE
+536 QATPGR
-542 HRLQVRATDNTG
+542 HRLQVRATDSTG
-554 QVQTGQVH
+554 QVQSGKKH

-577 TVA
+577 TVT

>member
-1 MSASP
+1 M
-6 GDAGSADK
+6 
-14 RLPTVWGIDM
+14 
-24 ETQKTGLPTPEKPP
+24 KPP

-89 LAVALFYTYDKLVL
+89 FAVTLFYTYDKLAL

-115 AFIGVL
+115 AFIGAL
-121 AMRRLGYG
+121 AMRRLVYG
-129 LVGVALFGAIGVLAS
+129 LAGVAVFGMIGVLAS
-144 ATRPSATW
+144 ATRASATW
-152 AYPLPSVAGAL
+152 AYPLPTVIGAL
-163 TAAGLLVLLR
+163 AAAGLLVLLR
-173 RTRPRR
+173 RTLPRR
-179 AAVSAHD
+179 AAVSAPD
-186 LRDDTGLD
+186 LGDTGPD
-194 TDVAAQEAPI
+194 TNVVAQEAPT
-204 PVQGARSPSSDAGIS
+204 PVESARSPSSDAGMS
-219 VVDGARQP
+219 VMDGAGQP

-232 FLALAG
+232 FLALAV
-238 GAIGAAVVA
+238 GAIGAAAVA

-273 PAAPLP
+273 PAPPLP
-279 AKVSADVPGVEPF
+279 AKVSVGVPGAESF
-292 VTRTADFYR
+292 VTRNADFYR

-315 WGLRI
+315 WRLRV

-374 EVEPDDEAD
+374 EVEPDGGAD

-472 QSRIDTPAV
+472 QSRIDTPAA
-481 GKRPK
+481 GKRLE

-536 QATPGE
+536 QATPGK

-554 QVQTGQVH
+554 QVQTGRVH
-562 KPLPDGATGWHTIKV
+562 KPLPDGATGRHTIELTV
-577 TVA
+577 T

>member
-1 MSASP
+1 MS
-6 GDAGSADK
+6 
-14 RLPTVWGIDM
+14 GIDM
-24 ETQKTGLPTPEKPP
+24 ETQKTDRPAPGRPP

-55 GVGELVAAATGG
+55 GLGELVAAATGG

-89 LAVALFYTYDKLVL
+89 FAVAVFYTYDKLAL

-121 AMRRLGYG
+121 AMRRLWYG
-129 LVGVALFGAIGVLAS
+129 LAGVAVFGTIGVLAS

-152 AYPLPSVAGAL
+152 AYPLPTVAGAL
-163 TAAGLLVLLR
+163 AAAGLLALLR
-173 RTRPRR
+173 RTLPRR
-179 AAVSAHD
+179 AAVSAQD
-186 LRDDTGLD
+186 LGDDTGPD
-194 TDVAAQEAPI
+194 ADVAAQGTHT
-204 PVQGARSPSSDAGIS
+204 PVQGASSPSSDAGIS
-219 VVDGARQP
+219 VLDGAGRP

-232 FLALAG
+232 FLALAV
-238 GAIGAAVVA
+238 GAIGAAAVA

-267 LPSPSS
+267 LPPPSS
-273 PAAPLP
+273 PAAPLL
-279 AKVSADVPGVEPF
+279 AKVSVGVPGVEPF

-315 WGLRI
+315 WRLRI

-374 EVEPDDEAD
+374 EVEPDDSAD

-472 QSRIDTPAV
+472 QSRIDTPAA
-481 GKRPK
+481 GKRLE

-562 KPLPDGATGWHTIKV
+562 EPLPDGATGRHTIKV

>member
-1 MSASP
+1 M
-6 GDAGSADK
+6 AGRPA
-14 RLPTVWGIDM
+14 
-24 ETQKTGLPTPEKPP
+24 PEKPP

-89 LAVALFYTYDKLVL
+89 FAVTVFYTYDKLAL
-103 QAGIVLVLAVFA
+103 QAGIVLVLALFA
-115 AFIGVL
+115 AIIGVL
-121 AMRRLGYG
+121 AMRRLRYG
-129 LVGVALFGAIGVLAS
+129 LAGVAVFGVIGVLAS
-144 ATRPSATW
+144 ATRAGATW
-152 AYPLPSVAGAL
+152 AYPLPTVAGAL

-173 RTRPRR
+173 RTLPRR
-179 AAVSAHD
+179 AAASAQDPGH
-186 LRDDTGLD
+186 DTGPN
-194 TDVAAQEAPI
+194 TDMVVHEGPT
-204 PVQGARSPSSDAGIS
+204 PEQGARSPSADVGIPA
-219 VVDGARQP
+219 VDGARQP

-232 FLALAG
+232 FLVLAG

-267 LPSPSS
+267 LPPPSS
-273 PAAPLP
+273 AAAPLP
-279 AKVSADVPGVEPF
+279 AKVSVQVPGVESF
-292 VTRTADFYR
+292 VTRNADFYR
-301 IDTALTVPQMEPKD
+301 IDTALTVPQMEPND
-315 WGLRI
+315 WRLRI

-337 RPMVERYITLA
+337 RPMVERYITLS

-374 EVEPDDEAD
+374 EVEPDDRAD

-472 QSRIDTPAV
+472 QSRIDTPAA
-481 GKRPK
+481 GKRLE
-486 QGLVMVAGVA
+486 QGRVMVAGVA

-536 QATPGE
+536 QATPGK
-542 HRLQVRATDNTG
+542 HRLQVRATDSTG
-554 QVQTGQVH
+554 QMQTGQVH
-562 KPLPDGATGWHTIKV
+562 NPLPDGATGWHTIKV

>member
-1 MSASP
+1 MS
-6 GDAGSADK
+6 
-14 RLPTVWGIDM
+14 GIDM
-24 ETQKTGLPTPEKPP
+24 ETQKTDRPTPGRPP

-55 GVGELVAAATGG
+55 GLGELVAAATGG

-89 LAVALFYTYDKLVL
+89 FAVAVFYTYDKLAL

-121 AMRRLGYG
+121 AMRRLWYG
-129 LVGVALFGAIGVLAS
+129 LAGVAVFGMIGVLAA

-152 AYPLPSVAGAL
+152 AYPLPTVAGAL
-163 TAAGLLVLLR
+163 AAAGLLVLLR
-173 RTRPRR
+173 RTLPRR
-179 AAVSAHD
+179 GAVSAQD
-186 LRDDTGLD
+186 RGDDTGPD
-194 TDVAAQEAPI
+194 TYVAAQGTHT
-204 PVQGARSPSSDAGIS
+204 PVQGAGSPSSEAGNS
-219 VVDGARQP
+219 VLDGAGQP

-232 FLALAG
+232 FLALVV
-238 GAIGAAVVA
+238 GAIGAAAVA
-247 VPGGRR
+247 APGGRR

-273 PAAPLP
+273 PAAPMP
-279 AKVSADVPGVEPF
+279 AKVSVGVPGVEPF
-292 VTRTADFYR
+292 VTSTANFYR

-315 WGLRI
+315 WRLRI

-374 EVEPDDEAD
+374 EVEPDDRAD

-481 GKRPK
+481 GKRLK

-509 VDDGPWQQA
+509 VDDGPWQKA
-518 QLAAVPSVD
+518 QLAAVPSAD

-562 KPLPDGATGWHTIKV
+562 KPSPDGATGRHTIKV

>member
-1 MSASP
+1 MS
-6 GDAGSADK
+6 
-14 RLPTVWGIDM
+14 GIDM
-24 ETQKTGLPTPEKPP
+24 EAQKTDRPTPGRPP

-55 GVGELVAAATGG
+55 GLGELVAAATGG

-89 LAVALFYTYDKLVL
+89 FAVAVFYTYDKLAL

-121 AMRRLGYG
+121 AMRRLWYG
-129 LVGVALFGAIGVLAS
+129 LVGVAVFGMIGVLAS

-152 AYPLPSVAGAL
+152 AYPLPTVAGAL
-163 TAAGLLVLLR
+163 AAAGLLVLLR
-173 RTRPRR
+173 RTLPRR
-179 AAVSAHD
+179 AAVSAQD
-186 LRDDTGLD
+186 LGDDTSPD
-194 TDVAAQEAPI
+194 TDVAAQGTHT
-204 PVQGARSPSSDAGIS
+204 PVRGVCSPSSDAANS
-219 VVDGARQP
+219 VLDGAGQT
-227 PGRRR
+227 GRRR
-232 FLALAG
+232 FLALAV
-238 GAIGAAVVA
+238 GAIGAAAVA

-279 AKVSADVPGVEPF
+279 VKVSVGVPGVEPF
-292 VTRTADFYR
+292 VTGTADFYR

-315 WGLRI
+315 WRLTI

-337 RPMVERYITLA
+337 RPMAERYITLA

-374 EVEPDDEAD
+374 EVEPDDSAD

-395 GTPTAALRDG
+395 GTPTAMLRDG

-460 RRDYAAL
+460 RRDYAKL

-472 QSRIDTPAV
+472 QSRIDTPAA
-481 GKRPK
+481 GRRLE

-509 VDDGPWQQA
+509 VDDGPWQRA

-562 KPLPDGATGWHTIKV
+562 EPLPDGATGRHTIKV

>member
-1 MSASP
+1 M
-6 GDAGSADK
+6 AGRPA
-14 RLPTVWGIDM
+14 
-24 ETQKTGLPTPEKPP
+24 PEKPP

-67 PSAPLVAVGGVAVDA
+67 PSAPLVAVGGVAVDV

-89 LAVALFYTYDKLVL
+89 FAVTVFYTYDKLAL

-121 AMRRLGYG
+121 AMRRLRYG
-129 LVGVALFGAIGVLAS
+129 LAGVAVFGVIGVLAS
-144 ATRPSATW
+144 ATRASATW
-152 AYPLPSVAGAL
+152 AYPLPTVAGAL

-173 RTRPRR
+173 RTLPRR
-179 AAVSAHD
+179 AAVSAQDPGHD
-186 LRDDTGLD
+186 AGPD
-194 TDVAAQEAPI
+194 TDVAAQGTHT
-204 PVQGARSPSSDAGIS
+204 PVQGASSPSSKAGIS
-219 VVDGARQP
+219 VLDGAGRP

-232 FLALAG
+232 FLALAV
-238 GAIGAAVVA
+238 GAIGAAAVA

-267 LPSPSS
+267 LPPPSS
-273 PAAPLP
+273 AAAPLP
-279 AKVSADVPGVEPF
+279 AKVSVGVPGVEPF

-315 WGLRI
+315 WRLKI
-320 HGRVKRPLT
+320 HGRVKQPLT

-337 RPMVERYITLA
+337 RPMVERYITLS

-374 EVEPDDEAD
+374 EVEPDDRAD

-472 QSRIDTPAV
+472 QSRIDTPAA
-481 GKRPK
+481 GKRLE
-486 QGLVMVAGVA
+486 QGPVMVAGVA

-536 QATPGE
+536 QATPGK
-542 HRLQVRATDNTG
+542 HRLQVRATDSTG

>member
-1 MSASP
+1 M
-6 GDAGSADK
+6 
-14 RLPTVWGIDM
+14 TGIDT
-24 ETQKTGLPTPEKPP
+24 ESPQPDRPAPERPP
-38 KQWYGELAG
+38 KQWYGEFAG

-89 LAVALFYTYDKLVL
+89 FAVSVFYTYDKLAL

-115 AFIGVL
+115 AFVGVL
-121 AMRRLGYG
+121 AMRRLWYG
-129 LVGVALFGAIGVLAS
+129 LAGVALFGAVGVLA
-144 ATRPSATW
+144 AVTRASATW

-163 TAAGLLVLLR
+163 AATGLLVLLR
-173 RTRPRR
+173 RTLPPAVEVPARDEEN
-179 AAVSAHD
+179 AANATGPGPDTPERGANTPVRDMPVRDTPSPAAGDSA
-186 LRDDTGLD
+186 L
-194 TDVAAQEAPI
+194 
-204 PVQGARSPSSDAGIS
+204 AG
-219 VVDGARQP
+219 VGQP
-227 PGRRR
+227 GDRRR
-232 FLALAG
+232 FLALVV
-238 GAIGAAVVA
+238 GAIGAAALA

-253 LWAQRVAAARAAVV
+253 LWAQRVAAARDAVV
-267 LPSPSS
+267 LPAPAS
-273 PAAPLP
+273 PAPPLP
-279 AKVSADVPGVEPF
+279 ARVSTGVSGVQSF
-292 VTRTADFYR
+292 VTRNTDFYR

-315 WGLRI
+315 WRLRI

-329 LTYEQLLA
+329 LTYDQLLA
-337 RPMVERYITLA
+337 MPMVERYITLT

-355 GELVGNARWL
+355 GELLGNARWL
-365 GVPIKDLLD
+365 GVPVRDLLA
-374 EVEPDDEAD
+374 EVEPDAGAD

-395 GTPTAALRDG
+395 GTPTAVLRDG

-428 MVVPGLYGY
+428 MVVPGLFGY

-450 RFSDFSAYWV
+450 SFSDFSAYWV
-460 RRDYAAL
+460 RRGYAEQ

-472 QSRIDTPAV
+472 QSRIDTPA
-481 GKRPK
+481 GGGRPAP
-486 QGLVMVAGVA
+486 GRVMVAGVA

-509 VDDGPWQQA
+509 VDDGPWQRA
-518 QLAAVPSVD
+518 RLAAVPSVD

-536 QATPGE
+536 QATPGR
-542 HRLQVRATDNTG
+542 HRLQVRATDGTG
-554 QVQTGQVH
+554 RVQSGQAH
-562 KPLPDGATGWHTIKV
+562 KPLPDGATGWHTIEV